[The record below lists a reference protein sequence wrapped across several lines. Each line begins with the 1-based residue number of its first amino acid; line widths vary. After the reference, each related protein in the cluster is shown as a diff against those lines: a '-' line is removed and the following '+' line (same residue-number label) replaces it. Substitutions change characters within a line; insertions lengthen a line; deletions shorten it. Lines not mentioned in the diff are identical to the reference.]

1 MKNCYLLLIAVLS
14 GANLAFA
21 YNPPDSV
28 IQIRQLPKE
37 GIVLNAGW
45 KFYAGDDYK
54 YSKNDYEGA
63 EGVAI
68 NPAMLITEL
77 PVVENA
83 GIGWFRLTMQIDSS
97 LRNKTIGVMLSL

>member
-1 MKNCYLLLIAVLS
+1 MNV
-14 GANLAFA
+14 
-21 YNPPDSV
+21 
-28 IQIRQLPKE
+28 
-37 GIVLNAGW
+37 GW

-97 LRNKTIGVMLSL
+97 LRNKTIGVDSKALFSNAHPKKVLVIFYNQRCR